1 MKKFLKYKKFIF
13 ISANLLSLILIIFLF
28 FEKKNV
34 LLVSFTNVYKFDSQT
49 IMEVKNVLK
58 DQLKKNKIN
67 FEEKKTLIVIPESNI
82 NIKQFNI
89 LIINELF
96 NLVKKKNKYFS
107 YFELNEHYIELN
119 KNQNLIERIHN
130 YQFLID
136 RLEAELLIAKKLDIK
151 YAVIGIEKINHGTLN
166 YQNGY
171 LVLEERIKLL
181 ENDLRE
187 TKKNFYYLIQLI
199 KNNKFL
205 IYTVSNDYKFI
216 FKTHILL
223 LVYFINVLLYI
234 LLNFIYIKK
243 ISKS

>member
-1 MKKFLKYKKFIF
+1 M
-13 ISANLLSLILIIFLF
+13 
-28 FEKKNV
+28 
-34 LLVSFTNVYKFDSQT
+34 
-49 IMEVKNVLK
+49 
-58 DQLKKNKIN
+58 
-67 FEEKKTLIVIPESNI
+67 
-82 NIKQFNI
+82 
-89 LIINELF
+89 
-96 NLVKKKNKYFS
+96 
-107 YFELNEHYIELN
+107 
-119 KNQNLIERIHN
+119 
-130 YQFLID
+130 ID

-234 LLNFIYIKK
+234 LLYFTHIKK